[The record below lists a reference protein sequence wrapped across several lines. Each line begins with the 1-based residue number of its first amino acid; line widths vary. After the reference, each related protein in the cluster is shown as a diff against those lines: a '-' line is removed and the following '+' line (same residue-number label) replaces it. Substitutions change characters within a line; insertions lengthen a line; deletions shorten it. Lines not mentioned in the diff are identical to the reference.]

1 MEGSGA
7 TRVRVLAASVALI
20 LLALEGCSPRFD
32 WRFSRVHIDMS
43 EEAVLDLLGPPDEA
57 GTEFHLSQREA
68 FEAVYE
74 SAHQSGA
81 SRWLFWHR
89 ALDLTYA
96 VGFDAGGRVRF
107 KAVGGT

>member
-1 MEGSGA
+1 M
-7 TRVRVLAASVALI
+7 TRVTPLVFRVTLI
-20 LLALEGCSPRFD
+20 LLALEGCSPLFD
-32 WRFSRVHIDMS
+32 WRFSRVHVDMS
-43 EEAVLDLLGPPDEA
+43 EEAVLDLFGTPDEA

-74 SAHQSGA
+74 SALQSGA

-89 ALDLTYA
+89 AVDLTYA